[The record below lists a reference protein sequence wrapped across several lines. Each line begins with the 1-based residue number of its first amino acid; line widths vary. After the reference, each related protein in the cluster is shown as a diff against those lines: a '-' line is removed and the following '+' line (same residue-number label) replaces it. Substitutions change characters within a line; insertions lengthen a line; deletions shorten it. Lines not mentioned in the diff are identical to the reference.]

1 MMPKDSQRSN
11 KLKSIHQFVVFAG
24 IVPRTG
30 EFVVLTLQGALATRS
45 NHRFSEDNWW
55 DTEFTSAIKG
65 APWDFEANAAEMMS
79 TMESFQGD
87 WTLARSDPVIEFP
100 RRVNVR
106 RMYILRV
113 EIEKRPD
120 ERMSQM
126 PEGDEVNRG
135 LIRRCQTQ

>member
-87 WTLARSDPVIEFP
+87 WTLARSDPVIAIP
-100 RRVNVR
+100 HRVNLR
-106 RMYILRV
+106 R

-135 LIRRCQTQ
+135 LIRPCQTQ